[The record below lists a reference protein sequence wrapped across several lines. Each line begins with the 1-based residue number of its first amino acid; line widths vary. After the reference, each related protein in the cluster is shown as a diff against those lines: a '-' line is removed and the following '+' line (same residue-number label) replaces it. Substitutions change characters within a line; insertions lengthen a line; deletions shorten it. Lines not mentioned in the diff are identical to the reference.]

1 MAYSTRT
8 GSTEVGPAGL
18 GPVRRG
24 FRISSAGAGPVAIIA
39 GGLLL
44 GVLIAYL
51 AYASSGFGPVLVLLA
66 LPVAIAVVVV
76 ALPNTKTKLFA
87 LAGKLTW
94 WHLLWLLIYMS
105 GMVFRFARDV
115 QAARAE
121 AIDSVAMLRIAPE
134 VIVLAVLLVR
144 LVLRKP
150 NWLGSL
156 FRGLVGALAFYAL
169 ACLMSALWSVYP
181 EWTLLKSGEYLIYVM
196 FMATVLVTVQSS
208 EEYSSLF
215 NLTWTFLGVDL
226 LWTWTQTLIWADAWD
241 QWGRLTGVFPIEAAN
256 VVGEVGAF
264 VAIVALCR
272 LLPLDGERR
281 PDRAWYLLVLVLG
294 GSALLASQT
303 RNDLAAFLFGFGLI
317 ILVSKRLRLGA
328 ALAAATIPV
337 IAVAGLN
344 STVYDY
350 LTRGQSEKEMSS
362 LTGRMAWWSFAWD
375 QFQHHPFTGL
385 GAYAAGRFAI
395 LGKLGLDMGSLHSD
409 YIETMVGTGLLGLV
423 PLLAAL
429 IGAWWLL
436 VRFVRDRSLTSME
449 RQLAYESIGVLGVVT
464 LHSFFNVEIVWQAP
478 LAFLAVLGYAEFLR
492 RKQGAA
498 RVTEPVDTDLRV
510 LATEFR

>member
-1 MAYSTRT
+1 MAYSSRT
-8 GSTEVGPAGL
+8 SSTEVGQP
-18 GPVRRG
+18 RRG
-24 FRISSAGAGPVAIIA
+24 FRFSPETRGPFAIVA

-51 AYASSGFGPVLVLLA
+51 AYSSSGFGSVLVLLA
-66 LPVAIAVVVV
+66 LPIAGVVLVIALPYTKVKLV
-76 ALPNTKTKLFA
+76 ALAK
-87 LAGKLTW
+87 KLTW
-94 WHLLWLLIYMS
+94 WHLLWLLIYVS

-121 AIDSVAMLRIAPE
+121 AIDSMAMLRIGPE

-144 LVLRKP
+144 LALRRP

-156 FRGLVGALAFYAL
+156 FRGVVGALAFYAL
-169 ACLMSALWSVYP
+169 ACLTTASWSVYP

-196 FMATVLVTVQSS
+196 FMATVLATVQST

-215 NLTWTFLGVDL
+215 NLTWTFLCLDL
-226 LWTWTQTLIWADAWD
+226 LWTWTQTFIFAEAWD

-264 VAIVALCR
+264 VSIVALCR
-272 LLPLDGERR
+272 LLPLDKERR
-281 PDRAWYLLVLVLG
+281 PDRTWYLLVLILG
-294 GSALLASQT
+294 MSALLASQT

-317 ILVSKRLRLGA
+317 ILTSKRLRLGA

-337 IAVAGLN
+337 FALAGVN
-344 STVYDY
+344 SKIYDY
-350 LTRGQSEKEMSS
+350 LLRGQSENEIAS
-362 LTGRMAWWSFAWD
+362 LTGRMGWWSFAWD
-375 QFQHHPFTGL
+375 QFQRHPFTGL

-409 YIETMVGTGLLGLV
+409 YIETMVGTGLFGLI

-429 IGAWWLL
+429 IGTWWLL
-436 VRFVRDRSLTSME
+436 VRFVRDRSLTSLD
-449 RQLAYESIGVLGVVT
+449 RQLAYESIGVLGVIT

-492 RKQGAA
+492 RKQKAA
-498 RVTEPVDTDLRV
+498 RAIEPVEADFGV
-510 LATEFR
+510 LATAHR